1 MSTSKIVYKD
11 IAPGSA
17 DNATVATSSENGF
30 SSPTELV
37 SDGTTAA
44 LATLELNQWALD
56 GSRDVHNGQ
65 TVSFWSSAMSGADCA
80 FENAPVITITFSQ
93 AYSSVGVTLMSDFPG
108 RPSLVNVAWYQG
120 TTLKTSKDFAVTSDI
135 QFCEQT
141 VVAFD
146 KIVLTIKKTWLPR
159 RYARLTGI
167 VFGVIREFG
176 MAELRNVQIV
186 QEMHTVAVELPT
198 STMTWTLDNR
208 ANVAYLFQEKQPVE
222 AWTDNHLIG
231 VYYINQSARSSTSV
245 YKIDCKDSLGVL
257 DDAAFSGGFY
267 ADKSA
272 KALFAEIVG
281 NDFEIDFGTVTDV
294 NLSGVIQAA
303 TKRAALQ
310 QVLFAWGVCAATD
323 GGYKIR
329 VFTLD
334 DTAETIGEGR
344 TYQGATVT
352 TDALVTSVSVT
363 AHSYAEDANGG
374 VEIGGKKYT
383 DTQTVYTV
391 TNPNV
396 TANTKS
402 NEKKVTDATLVSPAI
417 GQAVA
422 QRVYDYY
429 AKRDQANAKIVLDGE
444 ILGDCVTVPTPWG
457 TTVTGNIAKMEI
469 TLSNTVAASLTLAGA

>member
-1 MSTSKIVYKD
+1 MSKSKIIYKD
-11 IAPGSA
+11 IAPGA
-17 DNATVATSSENGF
+17 AAAATVSTSSANGF
-30 SSPTELV
+30 SSPSELV
-37 SDGTTAA
+37 GDGTTAA
-44 LATLELNQWALD
+44 LATLELNQWSLD
-56 GSRDVHNGQ
+56 GSRDIHDSQ
-65 TVSFWSSAMSGADCA
+65 TVSFWSSEESGADGTFA
-80 FENAPVITITFSQ
+80 NAPVITVTFSQ
-93 AYSSVGVTLMSDFPG
+93 TYSSVGVTLMSDLPG
-108 RPSLVNVAWYQG
+108 RPSLVNIAWYQG
-120 TTLKTSKDFAVTSDI
+120 STLKASKDFDI
-135 QFCEQT
+135 TADMQFCEQT

-176 MAELRNVQIV
+176 MEELRNVQIV
-186 QEMHTVAVELPT
+186 QELNPVGVELPT

-208 ANVAYLFQEKQPVE
+208 ANVSYLFQEKQPVE
-222 AWTDNHLIG
+222 AWTDDHLIG

-257 DDAAFSGGFY
+257 DDAAFAGGVY
-267 ADKSA
+267 ANKSA

-281 NDFEIDFGTVTDV
+281 GDFDVDFGTVADV
-294 NLSGVIQAA
+294 NLSGIIQPT

-323 GGYKIR
+323 GGYEIR
-329 VFTLD
+329 VFTLGE
-334 DTAETIGEGR
+334 TAEVIGEGR

-422 QRVYDYY
+422 QRLYDYY
-429 AKRDQANAKIVLDGE
+429 AKRDQANAKIVLSGE

-469 TLSNTVAASLTLAGA
+469 TLSNTVAAGLTLAGA

>member
-11 IAPGSA
+11 IAPGAA

-37 SDGTTAA
+37 GDGTTAA

-80 FENAPVITITFSQ
+80 FENTPVITITFSQ
-93 AYSSVGVTLMSDFPG
+93 AYSSVGVTLMSDLPG
-108 RPSLVNVAWYQG
+108 RPSLVNIAWYQG
-120 TTLKTSKDFAVTSDI
+120 AALKASKDFAVTSDI

-257 DDAAFSGGFY
+257 DDAVFSGGFY
-267 ADKSA
+267 AGKSA

-334 DTAETIGEGR
+334 DTAETIGGGR

-402 NEKKVTDATLVSPAI
+402 NEKKVADATLVSPSI

>member
-11 IAPGSA
+11 IAPGAA

-37 SDGTTAA
+37 GDGTTAS
-44 LATLELNQWALD
+44 LATLELNQWSLD
-56 GSRDVHNGQ
+56 GSRDVHNDQ
-65 TVSFWSSAMSGADCA
+65 TVSFWSSAISGADCT

-120 TTLKTSKDFAVTSDI
+120 TTLKESKDFAVTSDI
-135 QFCEQT
+135 QFFEQT

-167 VFGVIREFG
+167 VFGVIREFD
-176 MAELRNVQIV
+176 MEELRNVQIV
-186 QEMHTVAVELPT
+186 QEMHPVTVELPT

-208 ANVAYLFQEKQPVE
+208 ANVSYLFQEKQPVE

-257 DDAAFSGGFY
+257 DDAAFAGGVY

-272 KALFAEIVG
+272 KTLFAEIVG
-281 NDFEIDFGTVTDV
+281 NDFEIDFGTVADV
-294 NLSGVIQAA
+294 NLSGIIQAT

-334 DTAETIGEGR
+334 DTAEAIGEGR

-374 VEIGGKKYT
+374 VEIGGKKYA

-417 GQAVA
+417 GQTVA
-422 QRVYDYY
+422 QRLYDYY
-429 AKRDQANAKIVLDGE
+429 AKRDQASAKIVLDGE